1 MIKLRKKLYYLLFS
15 VKNFG
20 LLDGFILWLN
30 LEVFE
35 TSTISVPGI
44 KYEII
49 LRKNTS
55 DKNAFKQIFLLNE
68 YDLFDFKNPKTVIDA
83 GGNIGLFSI
92 LVKKK
97 YPDSKIICIEPDEEN
112 YSILSKNLSF
122 YSNIFNEYKGLWH
135 KDCKLSIV
143 KKEEI
148 GAWGTQVI
156 ENENGSIDAISI
168 DTIFKKYSIEYIDIL
183 KIDIETSEKYL
194 FDNNIDWLLKSRYII
209 IEFHDRIEHGTSIGF
224 FKALSKLDIKFNY
237 FIMGDNT
244 VIENLSFKSSND

>member
-68 YDLFDFKNPKTVIDA
+68 YDLFDFKSPKTVIDA

-122 YSNIFNEYKGLWH
+122 YSNIFNGCDIVLCGDIH
-135 KDCKLSIV
+135 KRQTIYLDN
-143 KKEEI
+143 
-148 GAWGTQVI
+148 VI
-156 ENENGSIDAISI
+156 EVDDNDIDFYLKNGWDLV
-168 DTIFKKYSIEYIDIL
+168 K
-183 KIDIETSEKYL
+183 
-194 FDNNIDWLLKSRYII
+194 
-209 IEFHDRIEHGTSIGF
+209 
-224 FKALSKLDIKFNY
+224 
-237 FIMGDNT
+237 
-244 VIENLSFKSSND
+244 